1 MMKTRLKLQRSFIII
16 QNKQRNANKTKIL
29 IDMEKM
35 KAIVHTKYGPPDE
48 LQLMEVEKPFPGDN
62 EVLIKIHATTVTT
75 TDCNARNFTFV
86 PKSFMFFARVMFGFK
101 KPKINIL
108 GIDLAGEI
116 EAIGKDVKLFKVGDQ
131 VFGSPGTKF
140 GGHAEY
146 CCVPENGAL
155 AIKPPDMRWEEAASL
170 SLAGNT
176 GLFFIRD
183 LAKIQAGQKILI
195 HGASGAIGTYA
206 IQLAKYYGADVTGVC
221 SGKNEE
227 MVKSLGADKVI
238 DYTKEDFAK
247 SNERY
252 DFVFDVVGK
261 TTFSQS
267 KGILKPKGIY
277 LENMAEMKDF
287 LKMLWTA
294 ITGGKKIKGGV
305 STERAENLNFFIKLI
320 ESGKLKPVIDR
331 SYPLERTAEAFQ
343 YVEQGHKKGNV
354 IITI

>member
-1 MMKTRLKLQRSFIII
+1 
-16 QNKQRNANKTKIL
+16 
-29 IDMEKM
+29 MEKM

-48 LQLMEVEKPFPGDN
+48 LQLKEVEKPVPRDN

-86 PKSFMFFARVMFGFK
+86 PKSFMFFARLMFGFK
-101 KPKINIL
+101 KPKTYIL

-116 EAIGKDVKLFKVGDQ
+116 EAVGKDVKLFKEGDQ

-146 CCVPENGAL
+146 SCVPENGAL
-155 AIKPPDMRWEEAASL
+155 AIKPADMPWEEAAAIC
-170 SLAGNT
+170 LAGNT
-176 GLFFIRD
+176 ALYFIRD
-183 LAKIQAGQKILI
+183 LAKIKAGQKILI

-206 IQLAKYYGADVTGVC
+206 IQLARYYGAEVTGVC
-221 SGKNEE
+221 SATNAE

-238 DYTKEDFAK
+238 DYTKEDFSK
-247 SNERY
+247 SDERY

-261 TTFSQS
+261 TTFSQC

-277 LENMAEMKDF
+277 LENMLELKDI
-287 LKMLWTA
+287 LKMIWTS
-294 ITGGKKIKGGV
+294 IIGGKKIKGGV
-305 STERAENLNFFIKLI
+305 SKETSENLNFLIGLI

-331 SYPLERTAEAFQ
+331 IYPLERTAEAFQ

-354 IITI
+354 IITM

>member
-1 MMKTRLKLQRSFIII
+1 
-16 QNKQRNANKTKIL
+16 
-29 IDMEKM
+29 MEKM

-48 LQLMEVEKPFPGDN
+48 LQLRQVEKPVPRDN

-116 EAIGKDVKLFKVGDQ
+116 EAVGKDVKLFKKGDH

-146 CCVPENGAL
+146 CCVPEDGAL
-155 AIKPPDMRWEEAASL
+155 AIKPADMRWEEAAAI

-176 GLFFIRD
+176 ALFFIRD
-183 LAKIQAGQKILI
+183 LAKIQSGQKILI

-206 IQLAKYYGADVTGVC
+206 VQLASYFGAEVTGVC
-221 SGKNEE
+221 SATNAE

-238 DYTKEDFAK
+238 DYTKEDFSK
-247 SNERY
+247 SDERY

-261 TTFSQS
+261 TTFSQC
-267 KGILKPKGIY
+267 KGLLKQKGIY
-277 LENMAEMKDF
+277 LENMLELMDF
-287 LKMLWTA
+287 LKILWTSM
-294 ITGGKKIKGGV
+294 TGGKKIKGGV
-305 STERAENLNFFIKLI
+305 STERAENLIFFIKLI

-331 SYPLERTAEAFQ
+331 IFPLEKTAEAFQ

>member
-1 MMKTRLKLQRSFIII
+1 
-16 QNKQRNANKTKIL
+16 
-29 IDMEKM
+29 M

-48 LQLMEVEKPFPGDN
+48 LQLKEVEKPVPMDN
-62 EVLIKIHATTVTT
+62 EVLIKIRATTVTT

-86 PKSFMFFARVMFGFK
+86 PKSFMLFARIMFGFK
-101 KPKINIL
+101 KPRISIL

-146 CCVPENGAL
+146 SCVPENGAL
-155 AIKPPDMRWEEAASL
+155 AIKPADMPWEDAAAI

-176 GLFFIRD
+176 ALFYIRD
-183 LAKIQAGQKILI
+183 LAKIQSGQKILI

-206 IQLAKYYGADVTGVC
+206 VQLARYYGAEVTGVC
-221 SGKNEE
+221 SAANAE

-238 DYTKEDFAK
+238 DYTKEDFTK
-247 SNERY
+247 SDEKY
-252 DFVFDVVGK
+252 DFIFDVVGK
-261 TTFSQS
+261 TTFSQC
-267 KGILKPKGIY
+267 KGLLKPKGIY
-277 LENMAEMKDF
+277 LENMLSLKDIVT
-287 LKMLWTA
+287 MMWTS
-294 ITGGKKIKGGV
+294 ITGGRKIKGGV
-305 STERAENLNFFIKLI
+305 STERAENLKFFVKLI

-331 SYPLERTAEAFQ
+331 SFQLAKTAEAFK

>member
-1 MMKTRLKLQRSFIII
+1 
-16 QNKQRNANKTKIL
+16 
-29 IDMEKM
+29 M

-48 LQLMEVEKPFPGDN
+48 LQLKEVEKPVPGDN

-86 PKSFMFFARVMFGFK
+86 PESFMFFARIMFGFK
-101 KPKINIL
+101 TPRIKIL
-108 GIDLAGEI
+108 GIDLAGVI
-116 EAIGKDVKLFKVGDQ
+116 EAVGKDVKLFKSGDQ

-155 AIKPPDMRWEEAASL
+155 AIKPVDLSWEEAAAI

-176 GLFFIRD
+176 ALFFIRD
-183 LAKIQAGQKILI
+183 LAKIQSGQKILI

-206 IQLAKYYGADVTGVC
+206 VQLAKYYGAEVTGVC
-221 SGKNEE
+221 SATNAG

-238 DYTKEDFAK
+238 DYTKEDFTQ
-247 SNERY
+247 SDERY

-261 TTFSQS
+261 TTFSQC

-277 LENMAEMKDF
+277 LENMMEIKDF
-287 LKMLWTA
+287 LKVLWTA

-305 STERAENLNFFIKLI
+305 SSERAENLNFFIELI
-320 ESGKLKPVIDR
+320 ESGKLKPIIDR

-354 IITI
+354 IISVI